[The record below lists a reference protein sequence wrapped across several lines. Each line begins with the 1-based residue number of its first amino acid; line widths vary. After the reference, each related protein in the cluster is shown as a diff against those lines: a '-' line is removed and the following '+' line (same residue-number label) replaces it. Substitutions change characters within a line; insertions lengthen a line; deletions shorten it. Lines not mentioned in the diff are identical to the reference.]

1 MTASATSSPSASS
14 ASPGGGARLPLREFG
29 RTAGLVLTI
38 VLVMALFAIVSDG
51 KFLQPDNLLGM
62 LRYMSTLAIVG
73 LGLTVVLVVGEI
85 DLSFGAVYGFSGMI
99 TAVAWISW
107 GWNVGIAI
115 GFAFLC
121 AIVVGIFNGFFTTVT
136 KIPSFIATLG
146 SSILV
151 FGFTLLVSGSGTYT
165 PRQPGPGRTM
175 NEQQVDWFYGLSN
188 QNLPLGLPMGAI
200 WMLGV
205 ALIFWYL
212 LSKSLFGFRLK
223 AIGGN
228 PIAANFAHLPVRRYK
243 MWAFVICAVAACLAG
258 VLVFSFISTVQP
270 DSGANLLF
278 PTFAAVVIGGA
289 SLSGGRGTVIGTLL
303 GCLLLAI
310 LNNGLALIAAGAFLQ
325 QIFIGAVTIGA
336 VVLDQ
341 ATQRWRRDA

>member
-1 MTASATSSPSASS
+1 MSVEQVNATPDIDEES
-14 ASPGGGARLPLREFG
+14 GQGRRQFMREFG
-29 RTAGLVLTI
+29 RTAGLIGTI
-38 VLVMALFAIVSDG
+38 LLVMAIFAIVSDG
-51 KFLQPDNLLGM
+51 KFLQPDNLLGL

-107 GWNVGIAI
+107 GWSIGLAI
-115 GFAFLC
+115 GLAFAC
-121 AIVVGIFNGFFTTVT
+121 AILVGLFNGFFTTVT

-146 SSILV
+146 ASTLV
-151 FGFTLLVSGSGTYT
+151 FGFTLLVSGSGTFT
-165 PRQPGPGRTM
+165 PLQPGPGRVM
-175 NEQQVDWFYGLSN
+175 NQEQVEWFYGLSN
-188 QNLPLGLPMGAI
+188 QDLPLGLPMGAV
-200 WMLGV
+200 WMV
-205 ALIFWYL
+205 AIALCFWYL

-228 PIAANFAHLPVRRYK
+228 PIAAQFARIPVRRYK
-243 MWAFVICAVAACLAG
+243 MWSFVICAISACIAG
-258 VLVFSFISTVQP
+258 ILVFSFISTVQP

-289 SLSGGRGTVIGTLL
+289 SLSGGRGTVLGTLL

-310 LNNGLALIAAGAFLQ
+310 LNNGLALMAAGAFLQ
-325 QIFIGAVTIGA
+325 QIFIGVVTIGA

-341 ATQRWRRDA
+341 ATQRWRRVA